1 LTGSRRAG
9 ATGAWGL
16 ADPRWPVGAALLI
29 RAALLA
35 ATVLVAAALAFG
47 SPHVPAAIDRVV
59 DGDTVVVRPGGAGD
73 SARRVDRLP

>member
-1 LTGSRRAG
+1 VPAQPAR
-9 ATGAWGL
+9 GAWRIHDGPS
-16 ADPRWPVGAALLI
+16 APVTTLLI